1 MITKTQPSELCF
13 LQFTSGSTCDAKG
26 VMITH
31 GGLIHNVKMM
41 KKRYRSTSKTILI
54 SWLPQYHDMG
64 LIEGLF
70 TTLVSGGTS
79 ILFSIHWIQIRR
91 KKQAN
96 LCLPNIDVV
105 VKLASKPRGKGDSC
119 ELRNQFVKLAYFSPL
134 LIFSPFFNHE
144 RTWATRAV
152 GLDMAQNLLLSFL
165 KLWPNQK

>member
-70 TTLVSGGTS
+70 TTLGLAWTWIIMVYGVFLTVAVTTFH
-79 ILFSIHWIQIRR
+79 LLTFSVRYTHQVPPVHPPVMRCYMMP
-91 KKQAN
+91 ATT
-96 LCLPNIDVV
+96 LTVV
-105 VKLASKPRGKGDSC
+105 GMCFTA
-119 ELRNQFVKLAYFSPL
+119 
-134 LIFSPFFNHE
+134 
-144 RTWATRAV
+144 
-152 GLDMAQNLLLSFL
+152 LLLSL
-165 KLWPNQK
+165 LALAAHLIACRRHR